1 MSSDHINVSMTF
13 TAFAMNMPPKT
24 SFSSEIGMSIKGI
37 LSIFSSSVF
46 FVSSKGH
53 ELDLFSIGSSRFES
67 FLLLG

>member
-1 MSSDHINVSMTF
+1 MGSLQH
-13 TAFAMNMPPKT
+13 
-24 SFSSEIGMSIKGI
+24 SIY
-37 LSIFSSSVF
+37 LTDASSSVF